1 MSFTKEKKMKTR
13 LSTYR
18 FMFFAL
24 KGYRYFNA
32 EAIRKILLWVAV
44 LLPASSLGA
53 ADTFVSFG
61 PQDTGFALVTPQ
73 NRSFAVWC
81 DKAEHKGVLTAVR
94 NLQTD
99 FEKVTA
105 VRPELVHDAGK
116 GVRIIVGSYDKSPL
130 VRRLVKAG
138 KLDAGLLEDKNEKF
152 IITTLHA
159 PLEGVEGDVLL
170 IAGSDKRGTIYGVYE
185 LSRQIGISPWY
196 WWADVPV
203 TRRDAVYIKGGIYT
217 DGEPAVRYRG
227 IFINDEWPCMGG
239 WTTEKFGGFN
249 SKMYVHVYELL
260 LRLKANFLWPAMW
273 SAAFYADDSM
283 NSPLADE
290 MGIIIG
296 TSHHEPMARNHQEY
310 ARKRKEYGPWNYQ
323 TNKENIDRFFR
334 EGIERMKGKEE
345 VVTIAMRGDGD
356 APMGPD
362 TDTRLLENIVKEQR
376 KIIADVT
383 GKPASETPQLWALY
397 SEVLEYYDKGMKIPD
412 DVMILL
418 CDDNWGDVRR
428 LPDLNAKRHPG
439 GYGMY
444 YHVDLHGAPRA
455 YQWLNMTQIQHMW
468 EQLYLTYTYGVDKMW
483 ILNVGD
489 LKPNEFPTDFFLT
502 MAWNPERFTA
512 GNLSD
517 YTRNF
522 CRQQFGDEYA
532 AEAARIL
539 NLYCKYAARVTAE
552 MLDSRTYNLSNG
564 EFKAVTDEFL
574 ALEAYAYRQF
584 RVLPD
589 KLKDA
594 YKELILFPVQAMANL
609 YELYYAVAV
618 NRKYAADSDPRANEW
633 ADRAEYCFKRD
644 AELCYDYN
652 HNIAGGKWNHLMD
665 QTHIGYT
672 SWDEPKEGNIMPEVK
687 RVDADAY
694 RPGGYVYE
702 EARGVVVMEAEHFAE
717 STQSADTRWTVI
729 PDLGRTLSGLA
740 LMPYDKPVEGASLT
754 YRMKLKSELKG
765 VRLRLIL
772 DSTLPFIKGGH
783 SYAISLDG
791 GEKRIINYNSEMTWA
806 NCYTKMYPAGAARII
821 ESAVHFP
828 EVDWGKGVHTLTIRP
843 LAPAMVLHKII
854 VDCGGDEASRLN
866 LVESPYRKGDGL

>member
-1 MSFTKEKKMKTR
+1 MRVRT
-13 LSTYR
+13 
-18 FMFFAL
+18 MFF
-24 KGYRYFNA
+24 N
-32 EAIRKILLWVAV
+32 LLCMIV
-44 LLPASSLGA
+44 LLPASPAWA
-53 ADTFVSFG
+53 ADTFVVFNSDNAKFG
-61 PQDTGFALVTPQ
+61 LVTPHCKAF
-73 NRSFAVWC
+73 SVLC
-81 DKAEHKGVLTAVR
+81 DKEEHKGVLTAVK

-99 FEKVTA
+99 FQKVTA
-105 VRPELVHDAGK
+105 IRPDMVYSTDET
-116 GVRIIVGSYDKSPL
+116 VRIIVGSYDKSSFIRQL
-130 VRRLVKAG
+130 LKAG
-138 KLDAGLLEDKNEKF
+138 KLENDLLKDKNEKF
-152 IITTLHA
+152 IITTLHN
-159 PLEGVEGDVLL
+159 PLKGLEGDVLL

-185 LSRQIGISPWY
+185 LSRQIGVSPWY

-203 TRRDAVYIKGGIYT
+203 THQDAIYIKDGIYT
-217 DGEPAVRYRG
+217 DGEPAIQYRG

-239 WTTEKFGGFN
+239 WATEKFGGFN

-273 SAAFYADDSM
+273 SAAFYADDPM

-310 ARKRKEYGPWNYQ
+310 ARRRQEYGPWNYQ
-323 TNKENIDRFFR
+323 TNKENINRFFR
-334 EGIERMKGKEE
+334 EGIKRMKGKEE

-376 KIIADVT
+376 KIISDVT
-383 GKPASETPQLWALY
+383 EKPASKTPQLWALY

-418 CDDNWGDVRR
+418 CDDNWGNVRR
-428 LPDLNAKRHPG
+428 LPDLNAKHHPG

-468 EQLYLTYTYGVDKMW
+468 EQLYLTYTYGVDRMW

-489 LKPNEFPTDFFLT
+489 LKPNEFPTDFFLN
-502 MAWNPERFTA
+502 MAWNPERFNA
-512 GNLSD
+512 DNLQD

-522 CRQQFGDEYA
+522 CKQQFGEKYA

-539 NLYCKYAARVTAE
+539 NLYCKYASRVTAE
-552 MLDSRTYNLSNG
+552 MLDSQTYSLSNG

-584 RVLPD
+584 QILPD

-609 YELYYAVAV
+609 YEMYYAVAV
-618 NRKYAADSDPRANEW
+618 NRKLASDDDLRANEW
-633 ADRAEYCFKRD
+633 ADRVEYCFKRD
-644 AELCYDYN
+644 AKLCYDYN

-672 SWDEPKEGNIMPEVK
+672 SWDEPKGGNIIPEVK
-687 RVDADAY
+687 RVNASSCKS
-694 RPGGYVYE
+694 GGYVYE
-702 EARGVVVMEAEHFAE
+702 ETRGVVVMEAEHFAE
-717 STQSADTRWTVI
+717 STQGSNTRWTVI

-754 YRMKLKSELKG
+754 YRMNIKTESRG

-783 SYAISLDG
+783 SYAVSLDNG
-791 GEKRIINYNSEMTWA
+791 KEQIVNYNSDLIWA

-821 ESAVHFP
+821 ESIVHFP
-828 EVDWGKGVHTLTIRP
+828 DVNWEKGTHTLTIRP
-843 LAPAMVLHKII
+843 LAPSIVLHKIV
-854 VDCGGDEASRLN
+854 VDCGGDEPSRLN
-866 LVESPYRKGDGL
+866 LIESPYRREQ

>member
-1 MSFTKEKKMKTR
+1 MMKNR
-13 LSTYR
+13 NILSSLLW
-18 FMFFAL
+18 M
-24 KGYRYFNA
+24 
-32 EAIRKILLWVAV
+32 ILL
-44 LLPASSLGA
+44 LPVSSTWA
-53 ADTFVSFG
+53 ADGFVTFNS
-61 PQDTGFALVTPQ
+61 QDAQFALVTPQ
-73 NRSFAVWC
+73 SKAFAVWC
-81 DKAEHKGVLTAVR
+81 DKTEHKGVLTAVQ

-99 FEKVTA
+99 FEKVTT
-105 VRPELVHDAGK
+105 VRPAMVHNPGK
-116 GVRIIVGSYDKSPL
+116 EVRIIVGSYDKSPL
-130 VRRLVKAG
+130 VRQLMKAG
-138 KLDAGLLEDKNEKF
+138 KLDAGLLKGKNEKF

-159 PLEGVEGDVLL
+159 PLKGLEGEVLL

-185 LSRQIGISPWY
+185 LSRQIGVSPWY

-203 TRRDAVYIKGGIYT
+203 SHQDAIYIKEGVYT
-217 DGEPAVRYRG
+217 DGEPAVKYRG

-249 SKMYVHVYELL
+249 SKMYVHMYELL

-273 SAAFYADDSM
+273 SAAFYADDPM

-310 ARKRKEYGPWNYQ
+310 ARNREAYGAWNYQ

-356 APMGPD
+356 EPMGPD
-362 TDTRLLENIVKEQR
+362 TDTHLLENIVKEQR
-376 KIIADVT
+376 KIIADVI
-383 GKPASETPQLWALY
+383 GKPASQTPQLWALY
-397 SEVLEYYDKGMKIPD
+397 SEVLEYYDKGMKIPE

-428 LPDLNAKRHPG
+428 LPDLNGKKHPG

-489 LKPNEFPTDFFLT
+489 LKPNEFPTDFFLN
-502 MAWNPERFTA
+502 MAWNPERFNA
-512 GNLSD
+512 DNLLD
-517 YTRNF
+517 YTRDF
-522 CRQQFGDEYA
+522 CKQQLGDKYA
-532 AEAARIL
+532 VEAARIL

-552 MLDSRTYNLSNG
+552 MLDSHTYNLSSG

-584 RVLPD
+584 QILPENM
-589 KLKDA
+589 KDT

-609 YELYYAVAV
+609 YEMYYAVAM
-618 NRKYAADSDPRANEW
+618 NRQLASDGNPRANDW

-652 HNIAGGKWNHLMD
+652 HNIAGGKWNHIMD

-672 SWDEPKEGNIMPEVK
+672 TWDEPKEGNVMPRVN
-687 RVDADAY
+687 RVDASAY
-694 RPGGYVYE
+694 IPGGYEYE
-702 EARGVVVMEAEHFAE
+702 ETGGVVVMEAERFAE
-717 STQSADTRWTVI
+717 SRQSSDTHWTVI
-729 PDLGRTLSGLA
+729 QDLGRTLSGVA
-740 LMPYDKPVEGASLT
+740 LMPYTLPVDSASLT
-754 YRMKLKSELKG
+754 YRMNLKSEMKDL
-765 VRLRLIL
+765 RLRMIL

-783 SYAISLDG
+783 SYAVSLDG
-791 GEKRIINYNSEMTWA
+791 GKEQVVNYNSEMTWT

-821 ESAVHFP
+821 ESVVDFP
-828 EVDWGKGVHTLTIRP
+828 DVNLEKGKHTLTIRP
-843 LAPAMVLHKII
+843 LTPAIVLHKII
-854 VDCGGDEASRLN
+854 VDCGGDRQGRLN
-866 LVESPYRKGDGL
+866 LPESPYRKD